1 MKKIFST
8 ELERQYDTEGMAET
22 GESYYIFEEEFY
34 KVGIFLPDWKTE
46 YVEIISIDDLV
57 SDLIDRNYG
66 DIPRMFENHVWLSNY
81 VTIDYVKKHFT
92 HT

>member
-1 MKKIFST
+1 
-8 ELERQYDTEGMAET
+8 
-22 GESYYIFEEEFY
+22 
-34 KVGIFLPDWKTE
+34 LPGWEAE